1 MTASQ
6 ISYYYYYYYYFF
18 FEKISEWLLLK
29 VGWDE
34 ICMFITYLVF
44 LANVLLKKFKHT
56 EVALHFVHKQYFL
69 KKKKKR
75 KKETYF
81 TFSFLLKSKQ
91 GPDPAKSHF

>member
-1 MTASQ
+1 ML
-6 ISYYYYYYYYFF
+6 IIIIIIIFF

-69 KKKKKR
+69 KKEKKKHI
-75 KKETYF
+75 
-81 TFSFLLKSKQ
+81 L
-91 GPDPAKSHF
+91 PSHFY

>member
-6 ISYYYYYYYYFF
+6 ISYYYYYYFFFFF

-69 KKKKKR
+69 KKKKKE
-75 KKETYF
+75 KKKHI
-81 TFSFLLKSKQ
+81 L
-91 GPDPAKSHF
+91 PSHFY